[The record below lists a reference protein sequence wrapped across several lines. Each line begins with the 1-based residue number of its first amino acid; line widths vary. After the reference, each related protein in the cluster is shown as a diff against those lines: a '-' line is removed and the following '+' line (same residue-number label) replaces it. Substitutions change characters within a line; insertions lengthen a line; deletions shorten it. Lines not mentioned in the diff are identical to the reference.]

1 MTWVNLVNAIHRSTV
16 ACSCCCLM
24 KHNKGKVNEH
34 AKQSSYNR
42 QTRPVSFVAT
52 FLSVAS
58 LRLFWLWCNT
68 HLINREFVCFSSTS
82 KEISCALISFLLSPF
97 SLLLDPSLDLLIG
110 IIFHNEACTDFY
122 SYASVQ
128 SSSLWSHST
137 VLKVWLCKPPIF
149 PE

>member
-42 QTRPVSFVAT
+42 QTQPVSFVAT

-68 HLINREFVCFSSTS
+68 HLINREFVSLSSIS
-82 KEISCALISFLLSPF
+82 KEISCFIPPFTVLSVAWSVPW
-97 SLLLDPSLDLLIG
+97 SLNRNYLSQWSEHRLLLIRFNAKQLSLVTQ
-110 IIFHNEACTDFY
+110 H
-122 SYASVQ
+122 SVK
-128 SSSLWSHST
+128 SLA
-137 VLKVWLCKPPIF
+137 L
-149 PE
+149 